1 VAVRA
6 QRGAVSVGPSPVVP
20 IDRHASG
27 VEPLPRLAFTRG
39 EAAIVM
45 GISVPTLDRLI
56 RSGELKARR
65 SEHGRVVLIGR
76 QAILDYLA
84 GGGDAA

>member
-1 VAVRA
+1 MNVELASV
-6 QRGAVSVGPSPVVP
+6 VS
-20 IDRHASG
+20 IDRQVQT
-27 VEPLPRLAFTRG
+27 VEPLPRLAFTRS

-45 GISVPTLDRLI
+45 GVSVQTLDRLI

-65 SEHGRVVLIGR
+65 SQHGRVVLIGR